1 MDMNFGKL
9 WEMVR
14 DREASHAAVM
24 GLRKVGHDLATEQQQ
39 SEAQKVKGQ
48 FKVCRA
54 ASETSTPDVQI
65 SYTYIK
71 LQTLRQYFQLPI
83 WYPKWPFIVIEA
95 VE

>member
-14 DREASHAAVM
+14 DREASRAAVM

-39 SEAQKVKGQ
+39 SEAQKVTGQ

-54 ASETSTPDVQI
+54 ASETSTPDDIQI

-83 WYPKWPFIVIEA
+83 
-95 VE
+95 

>member
-1 MDMNFGKL
+1 MDINFGKL

-14 DREASHAAVM
+14 DREASRAAVM

-39 SEAQKVKGQ
+39 SEAQKVTGQ

-54 ASETSTPDVQI
+54 ASETSTPDDIQI

-83 WYPKWPFIVIEA
+83 
-95 VE
+95 